1 MVCHAVPSDF
11 LPAGARLAVVAV
23 RVNRDAAAR
32 RELAPDLDVL
42 RLHELDEI
50 LHDDVHAVLVEIA
63 VVAEAE
69 QIQLERFALNH
80 ADVRYIRDG
89 DGGEIRLAGN
99 RAQTGKLRTIELDKI
114 IVVRMLVYKG
124 LQHFR
129 CIVIFVFGMLISEQ
143 GMKD

>member
-1 MVCHAVPSDF
+1 MRRFLPIINLLRIQVVVCHAVPSDF
-11 LPAGARLAVVAV
+11 LPAGARLAVVTV

-50 LHDDVHAVLVEIA
+50 LHDDVHAVLMEIA

-80 ADVRYIRDG
+80 ADVRYI
-89 DGGEIRLAGN
+89 
-99 RAQTGKLRTIELDKI
+99 
-114 IVVRMLVYKG
+114 
-124 LQHFR
+124 
-129 CIVIFVFGMLISEQ
+129 
-143 GMKD
+143 

>member
-1 MVCHAVPSDF
+1 MLHIKSLPIINLLRIQVVVCHAVPSDF
-11 LPAGARLAVVAV
+11 LPAGARLAVVTV

-50 LHDDVHAVLVEIA
+50 LHDDVHAVLMEIA

-80 ADVRYIRDG
+80 ADVRYI
-89 DGGEIRLAGN
+89 
-99 RAQTGKLRTIELDKI
+99 
-114 IVVRMLVYKG
+114 
-124 LQHFR
+124 
-129 CIVIFVFGMLISEQ
+129 
-143 GMKD
+143 